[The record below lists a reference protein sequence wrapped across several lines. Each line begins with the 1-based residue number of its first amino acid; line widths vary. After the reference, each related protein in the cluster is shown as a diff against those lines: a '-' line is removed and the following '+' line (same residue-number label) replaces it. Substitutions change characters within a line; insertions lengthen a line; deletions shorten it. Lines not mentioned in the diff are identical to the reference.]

1 MLRIYHWICLS
12 KAHQDMFQNLLCYIM
27 LNLNC
32 HLRMDCD
39 VVDFEPYLD
48 VFLTGTSSL
57 IGTIKKV
64 KFDDLDI
71 RRTQFIAAIK
81 RFLGEGTYIVVF
93 FGMYVC
99 MYIYDA

>member
-1 MLRIYHWICLS
+1 
-12 KAHQDMFQNLLCYIM
+12 
-27 LNLNC
+27 
-32 HLRMDCD
+32 MDCD

-93 FGMYVC
+93 LECMFACIYMMHDISAEC
-99 MYIYDA
+99 MYISMHIYNICVYVCLYIYILCML

>member
-1 MLRIYHWICLS
+1 
-12 KAHQDMFQNLLCYIM
+12 
-27 LNLNC
+27 
-32 HLRMDCD
+32 MDCD

-99 MYIYDA
+99 MYIYDAWHICWMYVYQYAYI